1 MRAKPK
7 GAKCRNL
14 HVCQGAIWY
23 ERIVRG
29 RRFRVNT
36 RTTDWAEAALFRDLY
51 EEKRGVERAAQYTG
65 AMPTFSEFA
74 ERYLAEDT
82 DHLAATTRSDRPGY
96 LRPDGPLM
104 KHFGNRR
111 LDEITAGMLR
121 EWWSLEITATNRS
134 AGTGRH
140 YIDVLASV
148 LGYAKD
154 LGLIEESP
162 IPAFREQ
169 QRRRARTKRGRAE
182 ATPGRKIRP
191 IEDPKAIG
199 RLIGA
204 ARAQGL
210 RSLVFVL
217 LQLDAG
223 LRQGEA
229 LGLRWSSVRSGLDAS
244 DLSRHLYVDKNRPRG
259 GTLEDPK
266 SGRVRDVALSL
277 RLRTALL
284 DLYRQAFDPEPIL
297 PDLETLVLP
306 GVEPA
311 NFRKRDWPRILKRAK
326 IAKCAMKDLRDTYA
340 SQLLT
345 CGVPLGYISHQLGH
359 ADTSVTSRHYARWC
373 GGADYR
379 TPAAPAPSEVPADLL
394 ARLAPEV
401 PIKSPYATGDGVD
414 RCRVEEVQVAGSA
427 EDFTER
433 SGDPG
438 AIRTSDP
445 QLRRLA
451 TKLAQVP
458 VMEMISR
465 NGVPIN

>member
-7 GAKCRNL
+7 GSKYRNL
-14 HVCQGAIWY
+14 HVHQGSIWY
-23 ERIVRG
+23 ERVVRG
-29 RRFRVNT
+29 RRYRKNT
-36 RTTDWAEAALFRDLY
+36 RTTDWAEAALYRGLY
-51 EEKRGVERAAQYTG
+51 EEKRGVNEASQHAG
-65 AMPTFSEFA
+65 AMPTFKAFSK
-74 ERYLAEDT
+74 RYLEEDT
-82 DHLAATTRSDRPGY
+82 AHLATTTRSDRPSY
-96 LRPDGPLM
+96 LRPTGPLM

-121 EWWSLEITATNRS
+121 EWWSVEIIAAERTA
-134 AGTGRH
+134 ATGRH

-154 LGLIEESP
+154 LDLIKESP
-162 IPAFREQ
+162 VSAFREQ

-210 RSLVFVL
+210 SSLVFVL

-229 LGLRWSSVRSGLDAS
+229 LGLRWSSVCGGLDAG
-244 DLSRHLYVDKNRPRG
+244 DLSRHLYIDKNRPRG
-259 GTLEDPK
+259 GDLEDPK

-284 DLYRQAFDPEPIL
+284 DLFHQAFDPEPIM

-306 GVEPA
+306 EVEPS
-311 NFRKRDWPRILKRAK
+311 NFRKRDWPRILKRTM
-326 IAKCAMKDLRDTYA
+326 ITKCAMKDLRDTFA

-345 CGVPLGYISHQLGH
+345 CGVPLGYISAQLGH
-359 ADTSVTSRHYARWC
+359 ADIGVTSRHYARWC
-373 GGADYR
+373 GGSEFR
-379 TPAAPAPSEVPADLL
+379 TPMVPAENEVPADLL
-394 ARLAPEV
+394 ARIAPEV
-401 PIKSPYATGDGVD
+401 PIKSPYPRGERLDGKAATEAAPREVADVASEFPEVEGDLLERETGL
-414 RCRVEEVQVAGSA
+414 EPATLSLGS
-427 EDFTER
+427 
-433 SGDPG
+433 
-438 AIRTSDP
+438 
-445 QLRRLA
+445 
-451 TKLAQVP
+451 
-458 VMEMISR
+458 
-465 NGVPIN
+465 